1 MPTEEQEAARAGAT
15 QGALSGAGQGAA
27 LGATVGTAAGPI
39 GTVVGGVVG
48 AVAGAVAGGL
58 LGAKRAKDAYN
69 EAEAAQAKRDRLA
82 RQATYEQNRLAKE
95 AEAVAF
101 KRPVAAASGGNDP
114 MLRAAGGG
122 QFDSWYGGV
131 FGG

>member
-1 MPTEEQEAARAGAT
+1 MPTEEQEAARAGAG
-15 QGALSGAGQGAA
+15 QGALAGAGTGASVGAA
-27 LGATVGTAAGPI
+27 AGSIVPGL
-39 GTVVGGVVG
+39 GTVVGAGIG

-69 EAEAAQAKRDRLA
+69 EAEAAKAKRDKLA

-101 KRPVAAASGGNDP
+101 KQPASAASGGDDP

-122 QFDSWYGGV
+122 QFDSW
-131 FGG
+131 